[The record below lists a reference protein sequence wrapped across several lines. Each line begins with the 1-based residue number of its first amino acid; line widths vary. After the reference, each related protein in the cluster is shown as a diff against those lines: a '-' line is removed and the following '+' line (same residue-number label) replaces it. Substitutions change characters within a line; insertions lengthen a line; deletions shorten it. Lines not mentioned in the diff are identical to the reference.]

1 MRSIPWKQASMSLGV
16 FAVIVW
22 RVPLTGVRAAFRNMG
37 MGGLSLAIICF
48 LALLALRAYKWHG
61 LMAAAGN
68 GHLRRSLRALFG
80 GFALG
85 LITPGRLGELAR
97 CVFVR
102 HEERAQVALLTFLD
116 RLLDFWALLTLTALS
131 LFWVASRPVAVVGVI
146 LWLVL
151 LPVVMKFP
159 ALVSHLAKL
168 ARKSRHLRGHFSE
181 VAGDMPQVAMPR
193 FAILAVCAMGMEMT
207 SFFFLLR
214 AFSYA
219 GFATVVATYPYIVLA
234 GDLPISISG
243 VGVREGAAALL
254 LSPYSVPTGA
264 AVGASLMWFVF
275 AVLVPAALGAFW
287 LVAERVGSWRRRSN
301 TLRANVHPAWNPVL
315 PCPDVTTLCPDLA
328 ITPRC
333 EVERVNVREPSQS
346 KACVG
351 VSFTLSSEVRES

>member
-1 MRSIPWKQASMSLGV
+1 MRSIPWKQALISFGV

-22 RVPLTGVRAAFRNMG
+22 RVPLTGVSAAFHNMG

-48 LALLALRAYKWHG
+48 LGLLALRAYKWHG
-61 LMAAAGN
+61 LMTAAGN
-68 GHLRRSLRALFG
+68 GHLRRSLRSLFG

-116 RLLDFWALLTLTALS
+116 RLLDFWALLTLVAIS
-131 LFWVASRPVAVVGVI
+131 LFWVASRPVAVVGV
-146 LWLVL
+146 LVWLVL

-159 ALVSHLAKL
+159 ALVTQLAKL
-168 ARKSRHLRGHFSE
+168 ARKSPHLRGHFSE

-214 AFSYA
+214 AFSPA

-234 GDLPISISG
+234 GDLPVSISG

-254 LSPYSVPTGA
+254 LSSYSVPTGA

-275 AVLVPAALGAFW
+275 AILVPAALGAFW
-287 LVAERVGSWRRRSN
+287 LLAERAESWRRRSH
-301 TLRANVHPAWNPVL
+301 TLGGNVDAAWNPVL
-315 PCPDVTTLCPDLA
+315 LCPDATALCPELA
-328 ITPRC
+328 ITPEC
-333 EVERVNVREPSQS
+333 EVE
-346 KACVG
+346 G
-351 VSFTLSSEVRES
+351 